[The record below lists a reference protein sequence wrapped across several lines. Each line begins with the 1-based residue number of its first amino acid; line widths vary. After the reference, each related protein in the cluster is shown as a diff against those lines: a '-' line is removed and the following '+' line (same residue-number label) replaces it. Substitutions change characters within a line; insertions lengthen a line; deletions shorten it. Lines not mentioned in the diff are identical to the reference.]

1 MIIELQKVSKRYT
14 NNWVLKNVTYQFKS
28 DMIYAV
34 QGHNGSGKSTLLK
47 IISGFLSPSKGSVI
61 YQKDSK
67 EIVRSDIYKI
77 VSYAGPYLSSLDQL
91 SVSEAVKLHFTFK
104 EFVNEQ
110 NEFQFFE
117 QLDLP
122 VSKYAR
128 LSELSSGQ
136 RQRLLLAMAIMSDTE
151 ILLLDEPGS
160 FLDIHAKVWLKAL
173 LLKYAANR
181 VVVIASND
189 ADDLM
194 MCSESIDISDYH

>member
-14 NNWVLKNVTYQFKS
+14 HNWIIKNVTYQFKS

-47 IISGFLSPSKGSVI
+47 IISGFLSPSKGCVI

-67 EIVRSDIYKI
+67 EIGRPEIYKN
-77 VSYAGPYLSSLDQL
+77 VSYAGPYLSCPDQL

-110 NEFQFFE
+110 NEVQFFE

-122 VSKYAR
+122 VRKSAR

-136 RQRLLLAMAIMSDTE
+136 QQRLLLAMAIMSDTE

-160 FLDIHAKVWLKAL
+160 FLDIKAKAWLKDL

-181 VVVIASND
+181 IVVIASND

-194 MCSESIDISDYH
+194 MCSESINISDYH